1 MMIEGPGG
9 RAPDPHRG
17 AAVMVRTKSRERSAP
32 AIPLGPLVKDVLKV
46 AYRARRPV
54 LLEGATGIGKS
65 QIVEQMA
72 CELGIGLVVLDL
84 SLLEPP
90 DLVGLP
96 TIAAG
101 RTTYAVPSILPR
113 DGAGILL
120 LEELNRAERYIQ
132 QPALQ
137 LLTGRRLHEYEL
149 PAGWSTCAAIN
160 PEDGDYQVTPLD
172 PALRSRFLNL
182 AVRADRACWLEWATA
197 NSVHAAVLQLARQH
211 ERFLDG
217 TPPRSWAYVSDFLR
231 ALEPGE
237 LRQPGL
243 LRAALGG
250 YVAPAWVELLL
261 EALEK
266 CADLAGLDVQTLLCA
281 YHRDPALAR
290 QLTALREAG
299 RTDVLEQLAY
309 QVLCLIDG
317 PALHQAIGNKAF
329 ELEAFE
335 RLLPDLPGDYREE
348 LQRVLGDNL
357 AAAALLNVKPA
368 DLLRGYPGSRIAEQV
383 ERWAKD
389 AGKAHRVA
397 LLSKALCHHLEKHPD
412 VIALRKDKGAMTGL
426 GLFLT
431 QIGAARQ
438 GRVLEVVD
446 RLNMQPDYPRR

>member
-1 MMIEGPGG
+1 M
-9 RAPDPHRG
+9 A
-17 AAVMVRTKSRERSAP
+17 RTKTSERA
-32 AIPLGPLVKDVLKV
+32 AIPLGPLVKDVLAV

-54 LLEGATGIGKS
+54 LLEGPTGIGKS
-65 QIVEQMA
+65 QIVEQVA
-72 CELGIGLVVLDL
+72 RELGIALVVLDL

-101 RTTYAVPSILPR
+101 RTTYAAPSILPC
-113 DGAGILL
+113 DGAGILM

-149 PAGWSTCAAIN
+149 PPGWSTCAAIN

-197 NSVHAAVLQLARQH
+197 NGTHAAVLQLARQH

-217 TPPRSWAYVSDFLR
+217 TPPRTWSHVSDFLR
-231 ALEPGE
+231 ALEPAE
-237 LRQPGL
+237 LRQPAL

-250 YVAPAWVELLL
+250 YVAGAWVELLL

-266 CADLAGLDVQTLLCA
+266 CADLGGLDVQALLCA
-281 YHRDPALAR
+281 YHRDPTLA
-290 QLTALREAG
+290 QQVAGLREAG

-309 QVLCLIDG
+309 QVLCQIDG
-317 PALHQAIGNKAF
+317 PALNQAIGNKFF

-383 ERWAKD
+383 ERWLKD
-389 AGKAHRVA
+389 PGKVHRVA
-397 LLSKALCHHLEKHPD
+397 LLVKALCRHLEKHPD
-412 VIALRKDKGAMTGL
+412 VISLRKDKGAMTGL

-431 QIGAARQ
+431 QLGTSRQ
-438 GRVLEVVD
+438 GPVLEVLD
-446 RLNMQPDYPRR
+446 RLNIQPDYPRR